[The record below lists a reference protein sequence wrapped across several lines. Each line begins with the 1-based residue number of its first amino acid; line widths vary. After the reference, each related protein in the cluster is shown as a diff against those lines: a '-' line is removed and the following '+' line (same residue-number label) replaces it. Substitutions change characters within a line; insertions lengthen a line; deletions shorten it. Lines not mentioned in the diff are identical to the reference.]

1 MNVEFKIARL
11 RAEVTQTELAQIVG
25 MHQPVLSLIENGYL
39 IPKEEKAQAIAKV
52 LGVPP
57 EVICSAEN
65 KCNESSNK

>member
-11 RAEVTQTELAQIVG
+11 RAGLTQTELALIVG

-39 IPKEEKAQAIAKV
+39 LPKEEKVQAIANV
-52 LGVPP
+52 LGVSP

-65 KCNESSNK
+65 KCNKSSNK